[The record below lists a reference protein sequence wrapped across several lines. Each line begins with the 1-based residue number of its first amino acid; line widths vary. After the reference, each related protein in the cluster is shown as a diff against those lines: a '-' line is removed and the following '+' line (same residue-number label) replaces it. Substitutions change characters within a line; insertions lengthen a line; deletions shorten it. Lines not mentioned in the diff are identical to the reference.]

1 MKLIRILSLFAFLLL
16 TLPLLAQTEPANKTL
31 KIRKE
36 SLGSI
41 PTLNNNKENSSYK
54 MDAAKMDT
62 DKINKSRIIIS
73 KDSSKQITFN
83 EQPAVQLLAL
93 PDYSNHAIFPIYKRL
108 FLFLEGE
115 KCIYQNFAGY
125 TSMQGALGLKL
136 NTHFSITGGLL
147 AIKQFSGLLPY
158 GIDRSGIK
166 VILNYTLNDKAN
178 FSIWNQYITDGDNK
192 AADNSNLFMPQ
203 TGSGA
208 AAAFKIGKNSQI
220 GVSTQYQFDDQQK
233 KWSQESK
240 AKMQLKL

>member
-73 KDSSKQITFN
+73 KDSFVQINFN
-83 EQPAVQLLAL
+83 GQTSVQLSTL
-93 PDYSNHAIFPIYKRL
+93 PDYIHNSTFPINKRL

-115 KCIYQNFAGY
+115 KCTYLNFAGY
-125 TSMQGALGLKL
+125 TLLQGAFGVKL
-136 NTHFSITGGLL
+136 NSHFSITGGLL

-158 GIDRSGIK
+158 GIDRSGMK
-166 VILNYTLNDKAN
+166 VILNYNLNDKAN
-178 FSIWNQYITDGDNK
+178 FSIWNQYITDCDSK
-192 AADNSNLFMPQ
+192 AADNSNLFMSQ

-208 AAAFKIGKNSQI
+208 TATLKIGKNSQI
-220 GVSTQYQFDDQQK
+220 GLSTQYQFDDQQK

-240 AKMQLKL
+240 AKVQLKL